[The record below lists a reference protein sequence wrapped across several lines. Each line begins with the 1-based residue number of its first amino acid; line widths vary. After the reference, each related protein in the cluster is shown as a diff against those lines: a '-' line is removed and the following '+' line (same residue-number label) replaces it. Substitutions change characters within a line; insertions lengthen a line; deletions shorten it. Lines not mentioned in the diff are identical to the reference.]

1 MTDPAGAAGPGRR
14 GLRRTAGLAA
24 GVLALA
30 FLGWVLVDG
39 WSAVRA
45 RDWDPDWAMLAGCA
59 AVLAVFYLASGA
71 GYLGVLESLADRRPP
86 RRRMLSIWALSLLGR
101 YVPGSVVMVAG
112 RMELARDRGVPRR
125 VTLTAI
131 VYEQALG
138 VGTAAAAAAAWVLV
152 YGDVG
157 PAWVAWLVVA
167 LPLGLLLL
175 HPRVMGPASA
185 WVLRRARREPLA
197 RLIPPGRI
205 VLLAGWYLLTA
216 ALLAVGIWMFV
227 RGLAGPEAGSV
238 PFVGGAFLFAFA
250 VSMLA
255 VIVPSGLGI
264 RDGAFA
270 LALAQNVPGGV
281 AVALSVGSRLALTLV
296 EILVVGATL
305 LAARRA

>member
-1 MTDPAGAAGPGRR
+1 MTDGGAAAAPRRR
-14 GLRRTAGLAA
+14 GLRRTAGLLA
-24 GVLALA
+24 GALALA
-30 FLGWVLVDG
+30 FLAYVLVDG
-39 WSAVRA
+39 WSAVRE
-45 RDWDPDWAMLAGCA
+45 RDWDPDWALLAACA
-59 AVLAVFYLASGA
+59 AVLVVFYLASGA
-71 GYLGVLESLADRRPP
+71 GYLGVLEALSERRPP
-86 RRRMLSIWALSLLGR
+86 RRRMLAIWALSLLGR

-157 PAWVAWLVVA
+157 PSWVSWLVVA
-167 LPLGLLLL
+167 LPLGLVLL
-175 HPRVMGPASA
+175 HPRVMGPASSWA
-185 WVLRRARREPLA
+185 LRRARREPLA
-197 RLIPPGRI
+197 RLIPPGR
-205 VLLAGWYLLTA
+205 VLLLAGWYLLTA
-216 ALLAVGIWMFV
+216 GLLALGIWLFV
-227 RGLAGPEAGSV
+227 RGLAGPEVGSV

-255 VIVPSGLGI
+255 VVVPSGLGI

-270 LALAQNVPGGV
+270 LALSQHVPGGV
-281 AVALSVGSRLALTLV
+281 AVALSVGSRLALTVV
-296 EILVVGATL
+296 EVAVVGATL

>member
-1 MTDPAGAAGPGRR
+1 MTDGGGGARPPRRLRRVLGLGAGA
-14 GLRRTAGLAA
+14 LAA
-24 GVLALA
+24 GFLAY
-30 FLGWVLVDG
+30 VLVDG
-39 WSAVRA
+39 WSQVRT
-45 RDWDPDWAMLAGCA
+45 REWDPDWAMLAGSA

-71 GYLGVLESLADRRPP
+71 GYLGVVEALADRRPP
-86 RRRMLSIWALSLLGR
+86 RRRMMSIWAVSLLGR

-112 RMELARDRGVPRR
+112 RMELARDQGVARR
-125 VTLTAI
+125 ITLTAI

-157 PAWVAWLVVA
+157 PAWAQWLVVA

-175 HPRVMGPASA
+175 HPRVMGPASTWA
-185 WVLRRARREPLA
+185 LAKVRREPLA
-197 RLIPPGRI
+197 RLIPAGR
-205 VLLAGWYLLTA
+205 VLALAAWYLLTA
-216 ALLAVGIWMFV
+216 VLLAVGIWLFV
-227 RGLAGPEAGSV
+227 RGLGGPEVGGV

-255 VIVPSGLGI
+255 VVVPSGLGI

-270 LALAQNVPGGV
+270 LALAQHVPGGV
-281 AVALSVGSRLALTLV
+281 AVTLSVGSRLALTVV
-296 EILVVGATL
+296 EVAVVGATL